1 MDILITQEQQ
11 DDIRDFLIEMI
22 KKDKWRSAS
31 RIVNGDANLVKMLG
45 FNTPIEFLNLYS
57 DLEVANSITRP
68 EILLFRYEPTKNLM
82 EWDTWSSTKEVYVDQ
97 YGIWNILKDVWNLDY
112 MDTMELVSAWIKETF
127 GYENTKPR
135 PIVLS
140 KTKGRI

>member
-11 DDIRDFLIEMI
+11 DNIRDFLIEII
-22 KKDKWRSAS
+22 KNDKWSSAS
-31 RIVNGDANLVKMLG
+31 KIVNGDANLVEILG

-57 DLEVANSITRP
+57 DLEVVKSTTRP

-82 EWDTWSSTKEVYVDQ
+82 EWNTWSSDREIYVDQ
-97 YGIWNILKDVWNLDY
+97 YGIWNILKDVWNLDF
-112 MDTMELVSAWIKETF
+112 MDTRELISAWIDETF
-127 GYENTKPR
+127 GFENTKPR

-140 KTKGRI
+140 RTKGRI